1 MEMYRGIFRSAGLV
15 FHLGLIQWLSM
26 CPEAVDTRH
35 VVQRQTVQPAQ
46 GDLCY
51 LYNHRS
57 AILGNRL
64 YLMGGQYTFQG
75 GDTTTA
81 GTLPLPQFQRYV

>member
-1 MEMYRGIFRSAGLV
+1 MYRGLIRSAGSV
-15 FHLGLIQWLSM
+15 FHLGMIQCFSR
-26 CPEAVDTRH
+26 CHEAVETPH
-35 VVQRQTVQPAQ
+35 VVQRDPIQPAQ

-51 LYNHRS
+51 LYNQRS

-64 YLMGGQYTFQG
+64 YFMGGQYTFQG

-81 GTLPLPQFQRYV
+81 GALPPSTFQCCI